1 MGVDPGL
8 TRCGYGVLEWEG
20 DEHRSLHAP
29 RASSSSTL
37 SGAKAVAAGVIT
49 TDKEV
54 ALPARLA
61 QLQEEFSHLLEEFAP
76 TVVVVERV
84 VFQTN
89 ALTAM
94 AVGQAS
100 GIALASAARAGCQIV
115 EYSANEV
122 KMAVTGYGA
131 ADKASVQSMVVSLL
145 KLPVEPKPPDVADA
159 LALALCHVFSLP
171 FRNAARTARGIGAR
185 RIGDRDGSE
194 RGKA

>member
-20 DEHRSLHAP
+20 DENRSLHT
-29 RASSSSTL
+29 SSTSTASTS
-37 SGAKAVAAGVIT
+37 SGAKVVAAGVIS
-49 TDKEV
+49 TDRDLT
-54 ALPARLA
+54 LPARLA
-61 QLQEEFSHLLEEFAP
+61 QLQEEFSQLLKEFVP

-100 GIALASAARAGCQIV
+100 GIALACAYRAGCQVV

-131 ADKASVQSMVVSLL
+131 ADKISVQSMVSNLL
-145 KLPVEPKPPDVADA
+145 KLTVEPKPPDVADA
-159 LALALCHVFSLP
+159 LALALCHVFTLP
-171 FRNAARTARGIGAR
+171 FRKAADRATGIGR
-185 RIGDRDGSE
+185 RHGM
-194 RGKA
+194 